1 MEFETVYSSGALADI
16 SKVKQI
22 SSRICIRQVGRVHLM
37 NVDETNCN

>member
-22 SSRICIRQVGRVHLM
+22 SSREFVL
-37 NVDETNCN
+37 DKLEEST